1 MKASGSVPT
10 MALMTSLRSSF
21 RGKGHHLEKWW
32 KTMENY
38 DLWMVYGKTSVSSR
52 KLVIG
57 GWYAAVDMQNNMMNF
72 TIPNRHPEILSDCKG
87 ELEFLQVLQG

>member
-1 MKASGSVPT
+1 
-10 MALMTSLRSSF
+10 
-21 RGKGHHLEKWW
+21 
-32 KTMENY
+32 
-38 DLWMVYGKTSVSSR
+38 MVYGKTSVSSR

-57 GWYAAVDMQNNMMNF
+57 GCYAAVDMQNNMMNF